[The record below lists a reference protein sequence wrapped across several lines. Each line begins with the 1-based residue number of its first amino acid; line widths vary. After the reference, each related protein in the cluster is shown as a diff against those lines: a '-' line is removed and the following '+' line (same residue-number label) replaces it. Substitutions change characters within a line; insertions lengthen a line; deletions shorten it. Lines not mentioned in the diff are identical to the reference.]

1 MERRVVQLEMFIK
14 NNKLQVP
21 ADANLSDADLKKMEK
36 QAQADKKAAEEEA
49 AKLAA
54 ANEQKAKEDFDSRLA
69 EATAAVADKF
79 SEQAKEKDALIDSL
93 KAALADAKAVM

>member
-1 MERRVVQLEMFIK
+1 MFIK

-21 ADANLSDADLKKMEK
+21 ADANISDADLKKMEK

-54 ANEQKAKEDFDSRLA
+54 ANEQKAKEEL
-69 EATAAVADKF
+69 E
-79 SEQAKEKDALIDSL
+79 
-93 KAALADAKAVM
+93 